1 MFVIPTKVGISDSKS
16 ACKWIQTY
24 ITTMNNDTNSNEVN
38 NKKQIPAFA
47 GIRIAVQKS
56 GRLSDKSL
64 QLLKDC
70 GIKFDNGGRKLSTQ
84 AKNFPM
90 EILFLRDDDIPQY
103 VANGV
108 ADLGILG
115 LNEVEEKDQEVDV
128 IKQLG
133 FAGCRLSLAV
143 QKDVNYTGLEWFNG
157 KKVASSY
164 TTIVK
169 KFFADKGINA
179 TTEEI
184 GGSVE
189 IAPGIGLA
197 EGICDIVS
205 TGSTLI
211 MNGLKEVETVMYSEA
226 VLISNPNLSIE
237 KKEILDKL
245 TFRIDAVQNAQKSK
259 YILLNAPNDK
269 LEEISALLPGMKS
282 PTVLPLAE
290 EGWSSLHSVIE
301 ENDFWNVIDQLKDA
315 GAQGILVS
323 PIEKLIA

>member
-1 MFVIPTKVGISDSKS
+1 M
-16 ACKWIQTY
+16 
-24 ITTMNNDTNSNEVN
+24 
-38 NKKQIPAFA
+38 
-47 GIRIAVQKS
+47 IRIAVQKS

-70 GIKFDNGGRKLSTQ
+70 GIKFDNGTRKLSSR
-84 AKNFPM
+84 AKNFPI

-103 VANGV
+103 VAQGV

-115 LNEVEEKDQEVDV
+115 LNEVEEKDQKVDV

-143 QKDVNYTGLEWFNG
+143 LKDVDYPGLEWFNG
-157 KKVASSY
+157 KRVASSY

-169 KFFADKGINA
+169 KFFAAKGINA

-226 VLISNPNLSIE
+226 VLISNPALNAE
-237 KKEILDKL
+237 KKELLDKL
-245 TFRIDAVQNAQKSK
+245 MFRMEAVMNASKNK
-259 YILLNAPNDK
+259 YILLNVPNDK
-269 LEEISALLPGMKS
+269 IDAISELLPGMRS

-290 EGWSSLHSVIE
+290 KGWSSLHSVIE
-301 ENDFWNVIDQLKDA
+301 ENDFWNVIDQLRDT

-323 PIEKLIA
+323 PIEKLII